1 MSEALQRMAAE
12 GNITAETV
20 RSAIIGLV
28 DNGAEYVTPV
38 LVREALGLPT
48 DDPRVRCT
56 LRDMVKRRELERLE
70 KGKYRYNPAARDDSR
85 RDSEFYPRIWRAI
98 RSARPGFTLQD
109 IALVTRVSYS
119 HVRKYSNFL
128 EEAGYLARY
137 GMSGQ
142 RRQWRATQLAQDT
155 PEAPYPPRK
164 IKDPFEQEKS
174 LALGVVQAF
183 LLRDPYQPLVRA
195 KIVDNCRAIL
205 ARFEKE
211 EEEVSHG

>member
-1 MSEALQRMAAE
+1 MSVD
-12 GNITAETV
+12 GNITTDTV
-20 RSAIIGLV
+20 RSTIVGLV
-28 DNGAEYVTPV
+28 EGGAEYVTPV
-38 LVREALGLPT
+38 LVREALGIQGE
-48 DDPRVRCT
+48 DQRIQWA
-56 LRDMVKRRELERLE
+56 LRDMTKRGELERFE
-70 KGKYRYNPAARDDSR
+70 ARKYRYNPAAREESR
-85 RDSEFYPRIWRAI
+85 RESDFYPRIWRAI
-98 RSARPGFTLQD
+98 RSAKPGFTLQD

-128 EEAGYLARY
+128 EEAGYFARY

-183 LLRDPYQPLVRA
+183 LLRDPYQPAVRG
-195 KIVDNCRAIL
+195 KIIDNCRAIL

-211 EEEVSHG
+211 ASEDAGETTG